1 MDREL
6 ESHPLGVGNEEPARG
21 TATAE
26 EAPWPEQVPP
36 VVLSPE
42 ELIAQGLMPQIPY
55 EKTSRVPEGFE
66 RIADYAVRIW
76 DGVYDDYEE
85 RVFPAITVRNLTT
98 ERARV
103 WYDHDDPDRPQVA
116 ARRMAL
122 LAVAT
127 REGDEPDM
135 WIVVGE
141 RVGERLLSSAWL
153 ANHDRVLELYAEWE
167 KIANVR

>member
-21 TATAE
+21 TAAAE

-36 VVLSPE
+36 VVLTPE

-66 RIADYAVRIW
+66 RIADYAVRLW
-76 DGVYDDYEE
+76 LGDDEE
-85 RVFPAITVRNLTT
+85 RGLPPITVRNLTT

-103 WYDHDDPDRPQVA
+103 WHDHDDPDRPQVV

-122 LAVAT
+122 LAVAA

-141 RVGERLLSSAWL
+141 RVGERLLSSAWIT
-153 ANHDRVLELYAEWE
+153 NHDRALERYAEWE
-167 KIANVR
+167 EIANVG